1 MTGAEG
7 EKIAADF
14 LSKQGY
20 RILERNFRTALG
32 EIDLIAQ
39 DGKTLVF
46 VEVKARSGSR
56 FGAPQLAVDLR
67 KQTKMNRIALLYLT
81 QKKLGTCECRFDVI
95 GIVKGANEAA
105 TVEHFKNAFDGLE
118 TGTGC

>member
-7 EKIAADF
+7 EKIAAEF
-14 LSKQGY
+14 LSKRGY

-39 DGKTLVF
+39 DGKVLVF
-46 VEVKARSGSR
+46 VEVKARSGNR
-56 FGAPQLAVDLR
+56 FGVPQGAVDLR
-67 KQTKMNRIALLYLT
+67 KQAKMNRVALLYLS
-81 QKKLGTCECRFDVI
+81 QKKREDCQCRFDVI
-95 GIVKGANEAA
+95 GITQSSNGAAA
-105 TVEHFKNAFDGLE
+105 VEHFKNAFEGQE

>member
-14 LSKQGY
+14 LSKQGC

-39 DGKTLVF
+39 DGKTLIF
-46 VEVKARSGSR
+46 VEVKARSGAR
-56 FGAPQLAVDLR
+56 FGVPQMAVDLR
-67 KQTKMNRIALLYLT
+67 KQSKMNRVALLYLS
-81 QKKLGTCECRFDVI
+81 QKKIEGRECRFDVI
-95 GIVKGANEAA
+95 AITQRLNGDPAI
-105 TVEHFKNAFDGLE
+105 EHFKNAFEGQE